1 MGEGS
6 CFGPPFTTITS
17 LVHFAWKMGV
27 KMTSQVYIDL
37 LKDKFMPYF
46 NVIPFVKRNSLIF
59 MQDNAPSHA
68 LMMTKDFLSSI
79 GFSGSRL
86 MAWPASSPDL
96 NPIENYWAVFK
107 SKLYTHNKQYSNKN
121 DL

>member
-1 MGEGS
+1 
-6 CFGPPFTTITS
+6 
-17 LVHFAWKMGV
+17 
-27 KMTSQVYIDL
+27 
-37 LKDKFMPYF
+37 
-46 NVIPFVKRNSLIF
+46 

-68 LMMTKDFLSSI
+68 SMMTKDFLSSI

-107 SKLYTHNKQYSNKN
+107 SKLYTQNKQYSNKN
-121 DL
+121 DLWEGIVRTFSQMNKGLVKKLTRSMDGRLVEVLKKNGSYIRH